1 MSLAG
6 DPFVDGLV
14 VVIIVMEILHFT
26 YTNVAFIV
34 TQMTLIKC
42 INFDIETE
50 LKIVV
55 RQYSLPIQSYY
66 YLFS

>member
-6 DPFVDGLV
+6 DSFVDGLV

-26 YTNVAFIV
+26 YANVAFIV

-55 RQYSLPIQSYY
+55 RQYLLPMQSYY